1 MTENEK
7 LQFDR
12 AEHAEGGAAIS
23 ACGNCRQPITGS
35 YYEVNGVAVCERC
48 RGPLE
53 AAWNRGTSVGRFA
66 KALGLGL
73 IASLVGAGIYYA
85 ILALTGYEIG
95 LVAIVVGLLV
105 GSAVKKGSNGRG
117 GWRYQALAIFLT
129 YSAIVSTYVPL
140 IIKEVRKQDVAL
152 LSPDSSANGGAASL
166 RDTAGLA
173 AATGRDSSRA
183 AGGGMSTAGFL
194 VALVVFAGF
203 VYALPFIAGLE
214 NIIGL
219 LIIGFALYEAWKLNQ
234 RAELRITGPYKVGAG
249 PAPQTASR

>member
-1 MTENEK
+1 MTENEN

-12 AEHAEGGAAIS
+12 AEHAEGGPTVS
-23 ACGNCRQPITGS
+23 ACGNCRLPITGS

-48 RGPLE
+48 RRMLE
-53 AAWNRGTSVGRFA
+53 SEWIRGTSAGRFA

-73 IASLVGAGIYYA
+73 VAALIGAGIYYA

-105 GSAVKKGSNGRG
+105 GGAVKKGSNGRG

-129 YSAIVSTYVPL
+129 YTAIVSTYVPL
-140 IIKEVRKQDVAL
+140 IIKEVRKQD
-152 LSPDSSANGGAASL
+152 SSAVVPADSM

-173 AATGRDSSRA
+173 PATGEASSRA
-183 AGGGMSTAGFL
+183 AGADVSTAGFF

-203 VYALPFIAGLE
+203 VYALPFLAGLE

-219 LIIGFALYEAWKLNQ
+219 LIIGFALYEAWKMNQ

-249 PAPQTASR
+249 PPPPPAPQSASQ